1 MARHPKWFET
11 LDAILDEVR
20 ANPVEHFGKAEITA
34 LFGFKHDR
42 DGFRL
47 LEKFGAQTVANRLSV
62 SRSSLVAQLEAVR
75 SGAAYAAFVHTRTE
89 VVKSLRA
96 SQAQRVARQ
105 FRVPAPAQAPSKP
118 RLQDLPPTVTW
129 RRTDP
134 TTPGRFEVVYDD
146 GADLLWQ
153 LAEFLRVVGA
163 NREAYTEAT
172 EPSFE

>member
-20 ANPVEHFGKAEITA
+20 ASALEHFGKAEITA

-47 LEKFGAQTVANRLSV
+47 LEKFGAQTFENRLSLP
-62 SRSSLVAQLEAVR
+62 RSSLLAQLEAVR

-96 SQAQRVARQ
+96 SHAQRVARQ
-105 FRVPAPAQAPSKP
+105 FRVPAPAKAPPKP
-118 RLQDLPPTVTW
+118 RLQDLPSTISW

-134 TTPGRFEVVYDD
+134 TAPGRFEVIYDD

-153 LAEFLRVVGA
+153 LAEFLRVVGS

-172 EPSFE
+172 EPSPE